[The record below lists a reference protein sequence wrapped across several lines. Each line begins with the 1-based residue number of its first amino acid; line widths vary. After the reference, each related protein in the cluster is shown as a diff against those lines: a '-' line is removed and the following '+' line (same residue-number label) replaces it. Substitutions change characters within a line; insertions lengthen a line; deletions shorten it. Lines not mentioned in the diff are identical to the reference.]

1 MDVVVKGRGTKVTDR
16 IRDSAE
22 HKLGRLQRMEP
33 RVTRIEI
40 EVIAEPNP
48 RQGGAKR
55 VEAALE
61 TARKTFH
68 AHAQAADVES
78 AFDRLA
84 DKLERQLRDHHSKRR
99 ARLSAAVKGVRSA
112 GPGTGGGGEA
122 PPVERADA
130 EG

>member
-16 IRDSAE
+16 IRGSAE
-22 HKLGRLQRMEP
+22 HKLSRLERMEP
-33 RVTRIEI
+33 RVTRINV

-61 TARKTFH
+61 TARKTFR
-68 AHAQAADVES
+68 AHAQAADVDS
-78 AFDRLA
+78 AFDRLV

-99 ARLSAAVKGVRSA
+99 ARMSAGVKGVRSA
-112 GPGTGGGGEA
+112 GTEA
-122 PPVERADA
+122 VTESDDEA
-130 EG
+130 

>member
-16 IRDSAE
+16 IRGSAE
-22 HKLGRLQRMEP
+22 HKLARLQRMEP
-33 RVTRIEI
+33 RVTRIQI

-61 TARKTFH
+61 TARKTFR

-84 DKLERQLRDHHSKRR
+84 EKLERQLRDYHSKRR
-99 ARLSAAVKGVRSA
+99 ARLSAAGKGVRSA
-112 GPGTGGGGEA
+112 GPGTAGLPEA
-122 PPVERADA
+122 RAVEPADA

>member
-16 IRDSAE
+16 IRGSAE
-22 HKLGRLQRMEP
+22 HKLGRLERMEP
-33 RVTRIEI
+33 RVTRINI

-61 TARKTFH
+61 TTRKTFR
-68 AHAQAADVES
+68 AHAEAADVES
-78 AFDRLA
+78 AFDRLV

-99 ARLSAAVKGVRSA
+99 ARQSAGDKGVASA
-112 GPGTGGGGEA
+112 RGEPA
-122 PPVERADA
+122 SEADDER
-130 EG
+130 